1 MVILSFIQGL
11 IWAGGKEKDL
21 GQIKDEL
28 FGAWAELFRRLQ
40 RPEGLGDMRSG
51 SNRFFQG

>member
-1 MVILSFIQGL
+1 LSFIQGL